1 MMAKL
6 YLGCRGWNHAD
17 WVGSYYESGS
27 RELEKLSRYAAD
39 FPTVEVPDT
48 FAGLPPTSLVR
59 SWCDAVPDTFQFAF
73 RVPQQISH
81 ERRFLDTDRLLGR
94 FLDRLMPLGGRLGPL
109 LLTVSVRMVPT
120 AETRRVLGSLIHSLP
135 AGFRWVLECRRTD
148 WLTGVLLDLLRS
160 RNVALALADDR
171 WIRRRLMLDLACQ
184 PTADFAYVRW
194 VDRSGDRTGRSA
206 KPDSFQRTV
215 SSWSQSI
222 AGLREKVKC
231 VFGYFSNRARGD
243 PLPQKAAVL
252 QGLADRG
259 RHVTAEPNPL
269 LPTSQLCIFCRNE
282 STRCSCPDQTDES

>member
-1 MMAKL
+1 MAAKL

-17 WVGSYYESGS
+17 WVGSYYERGIG
-27 RELEKLSRYAAD
+27 ELEKLSRYAAD

-48 FAGLPPTSLVR
+48 FAGLPPVSLVR
-59 SWCDAVPDTFQFAF
+59 SWRDAVPETFQFAF

-94 FLDRLMPLGGRLGPL
+94 FLDRLMPLGGRLGL
-109 LLTVSVRMVPT
+109 LLFTVSARMVPT
-120 AETRRVLGSLIHSLP
+120 AETRQVLRSLIRSLP

-148 WLTGVLLDLLRS
+148 WLTAVLLDLLRS

-194 VDRSGDRTGRSA
+194 VDRSGDRTGRLA
-206 KPDSFQRTV
+206 QLDSFQSTV
-215 SSWSQSI
+215 SLWSQSI
-222 AGLREKVKC
+222 ARLREKVKR
-231 VFGYFSNRARGD
+231 VFGYFSNRAGRD
-243 PLPQKAAVL
+243 PLPQSAAIL
-252 QGLADRG
+252 QGLADTG
-259 RHVTAEPNPL
+259 RRAAAESNPL